1 LRVRFVAALLA
12 IVASTALAAS
22 GRLELRLRGGDTM
35 RANEAVLR
43 DGSWQV
49 KLPSGIRLT
58 LAESKVLEVRELS
71 DAQGTEPQRVPGFNS
86 FGGADAP
93 AARPELGGRS
103 SDESSMLRR
112 VRSLQAAG
120 RLGAAEDL
128 LRGELV
134 DSPGDGLRLVLLGQV
149 LVEQDR
155 FSEALQPLRLAS
167 PGSDPTLRRARDL
180 SLAEAYSRLD
190 RLDEALRTLAS
201 TPDDAAGSVAA
212 ARARLS
218 RDLSGSADLQRFETA
233 RFSVHLPK
241 GGGRLDTR
249 PLVRH
254 LDAAWNELESALGG
268 APRERVVVVIYPG
281 RKFWEATGMG
291 GNVGGLYDG
300 KVRVPAGG
308 LDPPSPRLGA
318 VLRHELAHAFV
329 DALTGGGAGP
339 VWHEGIAEHFEGSA
353 VIPALERRIA
363 AAHQRGAWPPAYD
376 HPTAHSRLEWFLG
389 RWGLSGLRDVLRE
402 WARRG
407 TIDAAL
413 SAVTGLDEAELE
425 HAWGSALEE
434 KRGR

>member
-1 LRVRFVAALLA
+1 MRVRFVAALFA

-22 GRLELRLRGGDTM
+22 GRLELRLRGGETM
-35 RANEAVLR
+35 RATEAVLR
-43 DGSWQV
+43 DGAWQV
-49 KLPSGIRLT
+49 ELPSGIRLT
-58 LAESKVLEVRELS
+58 LPESKVLEVRELS
-71 DAQGTEPQRVPGFNS
+71 AAQEHRPQRIDGFNALGETETRS
-86 FGGADAP
+86 GRAELAERSTADTS
-93 AARPELGGRS
+93 L
-103 SDESSMLRR
+103 LRE
-112 VRSLQAAG
+112 VRALQAAD
-120 RLGAAEDL
+120 RLGAAEAL
-128 LRGELV
+128 LRSELV
-134 DSPGDGLRLVLLGQV
+134 EEPGSSLRLVLLGQV

-155 FSEALQPLRLAS
+155 FSEALEPLRLAA
-167 PGSDPTLRRARDL
+167 PGTNRTLRRARDL
-180 SLAEAYSRLD
+180 SLSVAYSRLD
-190 RLDEALRTLAS
+190 RLDEALRSLAS

-218 RDLSGSADLQRFETA
+218 RDLGGSADLGRFETA
-233 RFSVHLPK
+233 RFSVHLPT

-249 PLVRH
+249 PLISH
-254 LDAAWNELESALGG
+254 LDAAWNELESSLGG
-268 APRERVVVVIYPG
+268 APGERVVVVIYPG

-291 GNVGGLYDG
+291 GQVGGLYDG
-300 KVRVPAGG
+300 KVRVPAGS

-329 DALTGGGAGP
+329 DALTLGRAGA

-363 AAHQRGAWPPAYD
+363 AAHRQGAWPPAYD

-389 RWGLSGLRDVLRE
+389 RWGLTGLRDVLHE